1 MEVHVKELV
10 GDGKELSE
18 LEKWETSTTQM
29 SMEPVMILV
38 EQETLL
44 GLVSGRLQLHERPNG
59 QMAIWAMLSEGLR
72 KFCCIGTVRLHNLPN
87 QVANFQIA
95 EGHKHMVS
103 PNSLEMS

>member
-29 SMEPVMILV
+29 SMELVMILV

-59 QMAIWAMLSEGLR
+59 
-72 KFCCIGTVRLHNLPN
+72 
-87 QVANFQIA
+87 
-95 EGHKHMVS
+95 
-103 PNSLEMS
+103 